1 MGKLFLKTKCEP
13 MPICFKKRSASKHLI
28 TVRVI
33 LNNWL
38 FPGRQYWIVD
48 NEVAFC
54 HCFVEGW
61 EVLTLGV
68 SPFCGAIPP
77 PRQASCKAPAK
88 RVGEASRA
96 VEDMPPKA
104 AAGWADTVKI
114 CPVSCAGDA
123 LQDALILLLS
133 FIKIELERSMFS
145 SLSRLAY

>member
-77 PRQASCKAPAK
+77 PPGKLPVKHLLKGSGKLPEQ
-88 RVGEASRA
+88 
-96 VEDMPPKA
+96 
-104 AAGWADTVKI
+104 WKI
-114 CPVSCAGDA
+114 CPQR
-123 LQDALILLLS
+123 LQQDGRTLSKSVLSPVQGMLFKMPLFYYYLL
-133 FIKIELERSMFS
+133 
-145 SLSRLAY
+145 